1 MNEREGMTHVRE
13 GQERARAKGGGG
25 KGKKTVDKRSK
36 ETPAQEAQAEGGRL
50 ASEQQPSSEGSG
62 GKEAQDPHMMARI
75 QQRAYLLFEAAGFQH
90 GHDLEHWLEAE
101 RQIAGTSNH
110 PER

>member
-1 MNEREGMTHVRE
+1 MDEREGMTHVRE
-13 GQERARAKGGGG
+13 GQERARAKGG
-25 KGKKTVDKRSK
+25 KGKTVNKRSK
-36 ETPAQEAQAEGGRL
+36 ETPAQEAQAESGRL

-62 GKEAQDPHMMARI
+62 GKEAQDPHLMARI

-101 RQIAGTSNH
+101 RQIARTSNR